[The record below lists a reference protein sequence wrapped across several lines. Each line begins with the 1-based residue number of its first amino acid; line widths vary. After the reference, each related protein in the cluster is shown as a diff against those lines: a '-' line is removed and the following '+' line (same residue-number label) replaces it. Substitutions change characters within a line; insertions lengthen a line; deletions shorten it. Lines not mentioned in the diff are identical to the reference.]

1 MQFAEEQVTLV
12 AADGFRL
19 AMYTVPLATSMSEPL
34 DLVVSANG
42 MRELQKLALEG
53 EVSIGLDQDRQH
65 VIFEASD
72 VTLTSHLCA
81 KFPNYHGII
90 PQDQGGIRAVV
101 DRSALRRAC
110 RTARALRNEAGILLI
125 EFSPERVVVSSTSVE
140 AGEGRTELEAAVE
153 GTGEV
158 ALNIKYL
165 TDAVTAVAGGGIA
178 IEAGVGEDKQ
188 RPVLVRPVGMESQIA
203 VIMPMHVG

>member
-72 VTLTSHLCA
+72 VMLTSHLCA

-101 DRSALRRAC
+101 D
-110 RTARALRNEAGILLI
+110 
-125 EFSPERVVVSSTSVE
+125 
-140 AGEGRTELEAAVE
+140 
-153 GTGEV
+153 
-158 ALNIKYL
+158 
-165 TDAVTAVAGGGIA
+165 
-178 IEAGVGEDKQ
+178 
-188 RPVLVRPVGMESQIA
+188 
-203 VIMPMHVG
+203 